1 MKDIHEYS
9 KRLDQALAR
18 VMKSKVIKD
27 EDKRLMQS
35 FSTVLRAQGIS
46 TGRVAKYVCHLKT
59 IAEMLPALTLS
70 ERGLSG
76 ATRDEMVELGIRINE
91 SAKYRPHTKSDF
103 TTVLKRF
110 YQWLKAPPDEY
121 NGWRKKHRYPPE
133 VEDLNCGIK
142 ASQRFLP
149 SDLLTE
155 NEVNSMIQ
163 AAEWIMVK
171 GAVALLDEIGPRPG
185 EFLNMKVKDIIFSE
199 DRVICRLAHD
209 GGGKTGERM
218 ILTIKSVSLLTAW
231 LNAHPFRDEL
241 EAPLW
246 IGFSSTNRYEQW
258 SYRAF
263 KNMLRELGRKAGMK
277 KRVMPY
283 LFRHTAATRDARL
296 GFTEAQL
303 CMKYGWVLGS
313 KMPRVYLHMANTDLY
328 EKIEEAYGGKLAKPP
343 EPQTLTCS
351 RCKRAN
357 HLSQRLC
364 GWCGSPL
371 HEEDIARQSVEL
383 EEIALNDNSK
393 IQELEDQLAE
403 IQKKLTFLLRQTPEH
418 ARTTSLAREASS

>member
-18 VMKSKVIKD
+18 VTKSNVIKD
-27 EDKRLMQS
+27 EDKQLLES

-46 TGRVAKYVCHLKT
+46 VGRVAKYVCHLKT
-59 IAEMLPALTLS
+59 IAEMLPDLTRS
-70 ERGLSG
+70 ERGLGG
-76 ATRDEMVELGIRINE
+76 ATTDEIDKLSIWINE
-91 SAKYRPHTKSDF
+91 SEKYRPHTKSDF

-110 YQWLKAPPDEY
+110 YQWLKAPPEEY
-121 NGWRKKHRYPPE
+121 SSWRKKHRYPPE
-133 VEDLNCGIK
+133 VEDLNSGIK

-155 NEVNSMIQ
+155 DEVNSMIQ
-163 AAEWIMVK
+163 AADWIMVK
-171 GAVALLDEIGPRPG
+171 GAVALVDEIGPRPG

-199 DRVICRLAHD
+199 DRVICRLAHN
-209 GGGKTGERM
+209 GGGKTGERL
-218 ILTIKSVSLLTAW
+218 ILTIKSVSLVTAW
-231 LNAHPFRDEL
+231 LNAHPFRNDP

-246 IGFSSTNRYEQW
+246 VGFSSTNRYEQW

-263 KNMLRELGRKAGMK
+263 KNMLRELGKKAGIGK
-277 KRVMPY
+277 HVMPY

-328 EKIEEAYGGKLAKPP
+328 EKIEEAYGGKQAKPP
-343 EPQTLTCS
+343 EPQTLTCA
-351 RCKRAN
+351 RCKRVN

-371 HEEDIARQSVEL
+371 HEEDMAKRSIEL
-383 EEIALNDNSK
+383 EEMARRDNSK
-393 IQELEDQLAE
+393 IQELEDQLTE
-403 IQKKLTFLLRQTPEH
+403 VQQKLAALLEQTQEH
-418 ARTTSLAREASS
+418 TRTTS